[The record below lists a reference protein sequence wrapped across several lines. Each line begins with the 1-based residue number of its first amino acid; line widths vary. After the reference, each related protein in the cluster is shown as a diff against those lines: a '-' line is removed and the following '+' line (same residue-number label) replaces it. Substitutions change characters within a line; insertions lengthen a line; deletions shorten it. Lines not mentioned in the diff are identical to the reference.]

1 METKPLIIVEQV
13 LESPCAF
20 CSSKLTASPNLSV
33 RASLKPS
40 VAASSATCCTS
51 WQIPILYVFASS
63 ALTPVTSM
71 LPTAVA
77 ARIVDTS
84 FFFIKRSLLVKFIYL
99 KT

>member
-1 METKPLIIVEQV
+1 MIIVEQV

-20 CSSKLTASPNLSV
+20 CSSKVTASAELIGQGILEALGRCVKRYVLHELADTDIV
-33 RASLKPS
+33 RFCLL
-40 VAASSATCCTS
+40 CTD
-51 WQIPILYVFASS
+51 A
-63 ALTPVTSM
+63 VTSM